1 MSAIH
6 GQAIRRIYG
15 RPGPNHT
22 VALENVD
29 LDFERGES
37 IGIVGESGSGKTTLA
52 RILTGLE
59 RPTAGTV
66 LIDGKPLPTNRA
78 EWRRQRGHVQL
89 VPQHSSGA
97 LDPRVTIREHFT
109 EIIDSHHLAPK
120 ATYDQLITDKLAD
133 VGLYDQDLSKR
144 PRQFS
149 GGQQQRLVIARAL
162 LLNPAILFCDEPTS
176 ALDLLVQAQIV
187 DLLKRTCQGPD
198 RLFVVI
204 THDLRMVDGLCT
216 RLIVMKNGTIVEQGP
231 TNALLAT
238 PQHPYT
244 QELVNSAFDYST
256 GLPSE

>member
-1 MSAIH
+1 MSAIY
-6 GQAIRRIYG
+6 GQAIRRAYG
-15 RPGPNHT
+15 RPGPNQT
-22 VALENVD
+22 LALDNVD
-29 LDFERGES
+29 IDFEVGES

-59 RPTAGTV
+59 RPTGGTV
-66 LIDGKPLPTNRA
+66 LIDGKPVPTNRA
-78 EWRRQRGHVQL
+78 QWRRQRRHIQL
-89 VPQHSSGA
+89 IPQHSSGA

-109 EIIDSHHLAPK
+109 EVLDSYQLAPK
-120 ATYDQLITDKLAD
+120 GSYGQLINAKLAD
-133 VGLYDQDLSKR
+133 VGLEDQDLTKR

-176 ALDLLVQAQIV
+176 ALDLLVQTQIV
-187 DLLKRTCQGPD
+187 DLLKRNCQGPD

-231 TNALLAT
+231 TNTLFT
-238 PQHPYT
+238 KPQHPYT
-244 QELVNSAFDYST
+244 KELIKSAFDYST
-256 GLPSE
+256 

>member
-1 MSAIH
+1 MSAIY
-6 GQAIRRIYG
+6 GQAIRRAYG
-15 RPGPNHT
+15 RPGPNQT
-22 VALENVD
+22 LALDNVD
-29 LDFERGES
+29 IDFEVGES

-59 RPTAGTV
+59 RPTGGTV
-66 LIDGKPLPTNRA
+66 LIDGKPVPTNRA
-78 EWRRQRGHVQL
+78 QWRRQRRHIQL
-89 VPQHSSGA
+89 IPQHSSGA

-109 EIIDSHHLAPK
+109 EVLDSYQLAPK
-120 ATYDQLITDKLAD
+120 ASYGQLIDAKLAD
-133 VGLYDQDLSKR
+133 VGLEDQDLTKR

-176 ALDLLVQAQIV
+176 ALDLLVQTQIV
-187 DLLKRTCQGPD
+187 GLLKRNCQGPD

-231 TNALLAT
+231 TNTLFT
-238 PQHPYT
+238 KPQHPYT
-244 QELVNSAFDYST
+244 KELIKSAFDYST
-256 GLPSE
+256 